1 MYFAATLLFSRECL
15 MPNQPSVSVSSVP
28 ETWPAIDLSIDG
40 MTCAS
45 CVSHVEHALQHVSSV
60 KSAQVNLAVGRAHV
74 VTAQAI
80 DPAFLVQAVQA
91 AGYQAQV
98 VTDAS
103 PSAGQDLIERN
114 TRDYRALKRQFVI
127 ALICAVPVFIMEM
140 AGHMLPALHHWI
152 SQNISQSLNWQLQ
165 CALTTVIL
173 LGPGRQFFTTG
184 IPALWNRRPDMNSL
198 VAVGALAAY
207 GYSLVAT
214 FASGV
219 LPQGT
224 VHVYFEAAAVII
236 TLVLLGRMLES
247 KAKGRTS
254 QAITR
259 LVGLQPSTARVM
271 VNGQIQERSIDT
283 IRPGDSVHIPPG
295 GRIPVDGCVTEGDSH
310 VDESMI
316 SGEPVPV
323 HKGPGDSVVGGTI
336 NQQGS
341 LLVSVTQTGQDTV
354 LSRIIHMVEQAQAEK
369 LPIQAVVDRVTRF
382 FVPAVMLAALGTFL
396 IWFSFGPEPSIS
408 LALVNAVA
416 VLIIA
421 CPCAMGLATPTS
433 IMVGT
438 GRAAQMGILFR
449 QGSALQQ
456 LKEAKVVALDKTGTL
471 TVGKPV
477 LTDFMVAPGG
487 NEADALQMIASVEAL
502 SEHPVAQAIVASAR
516 EKGLVLSDVR
526 MFTSVTGLGVRGL
539 VHGKRL
545 DIGSSHLMAQINVS
559 TDAFQEQQHVLA
571 EQGKTPMFAAIDG
584 KILALMAVS
593 DPIKPSTPKAL
604 QALQHMGLKVVMI
617 TGDNKVTAH
626 AIARRLGIDHVIAEV
641 MPEGKVNAVRDLQ
654 KQWGI
659 TAFVGDGI
667 NDAPALATADI
678 GLAIGSGTEIA
689 IEAAD
694 VVLMSGDLTGVSR
707 AVSLSKATLRNI
719 HQNLFW
725 AFAYNTALIPIAAG
739 ILYPLN
745 GTLLSPVFAAGAM
758 ALSSV
763 FVLGNALR
771 LRRFTT

>member
-1 MYFAATLLFSRECL
+1 
-15 MPNQPSVSVSSVP
+15 MPNQSSVSVTSIS
-28 ETWPAIDLSIDG
+28 ETWPAIDLSVDG

-45 CVSHVEHALQHVSSV
+45 CVSHVEHALQQVSGV

-74 VTAQAI
+74 VTDHSL
-80 DPAFLVQAVQA
+80 DPAFLVQAIQA

-98 VTDAS
+98 VTAAS

-114 TRDYRALKRQFVI
+114 ARDYRTVQRHFFI
-127 ALICAVPVFIMEM
+127 ALICGLPVFIMEM

-152 SQNISQSLNWQLQ
+152 SQNINQSLNWQLQ
-165 CALTTVIL
+165 CVLTTIIL
-173 LGPGRQFFTTG
+173 LGPGRQFFTIG
-184 IPALWNRRPDMNSL
+184 IPALWHRRPDMNSL

-214 FASGV
+214 FAPDV
-219 LPQGT
+219 LPEGT

-271 VNGQIQERSIDT
+271 VDGQTQERSIDT
-283 IRPGDSVHIPPG
+283 IRPGDCVHIPPG

-323 HKGPGDSVVGGTI
+323 HKGPGDTVVGGTI
-336 NQQGS
+336 NQQGA
-341 LLVSVTQTGQDTV
+341 LVVSVTQTGQNTV

-369 LPIQAVVDRVTRF
+369 LPIQAVVDQVTRF
-382 FVPAVMLAALGTFL
+382 FVPAVMLASLGTFL
-396 IWFSFGPEPSIS
+396 IWFFLGPEPSIS

-456 LKEAKVVALDKTGTL
+456 LKEAQVVALDKTGTL
-471 TVGKPV
+471 TLGKPV
-477 LTDFMVAPGG
+477 LTDFMVAPGQ
-487 NEADALQMIASVEAL
+487 NEVDALKMIASVEAL
-502 SEHPVAQAIVASAR
+502 SEHPVAQAIVASASER
-516 EKGLVLSDVR
+516 GIALSEVR

-539 VHGKRL
+539 VQGRRL
-545 DIGSSHLMAQINVS
+545 DIGSSRLMAQINVS
-559 TDAFQEQQHVLA
+559 TDPFHDQQQLLA
-571 EQGKTPMFAAIDG
+571 EQGKTPMFAALDG
-584 KILALMAVS
+584 HLLALMAVS

-604 QALQHMGLKVVMI
+604 QELRHLGLKVVMI

-626 AIARRLGIDHVIAEV
+626 AIARNLGIDHVVAEV

-654 KQWGI
+654 KKWGM

-707 AVSLSKATLRNI
+707 AVRLSKATLRNI

-745 GTLLSPVFAAGAM
+745 GTLLSPVFAASAM

-763 FVLGNALR
+763 FVLCNALR
-771 LRRFTT
+771 LRRFIA